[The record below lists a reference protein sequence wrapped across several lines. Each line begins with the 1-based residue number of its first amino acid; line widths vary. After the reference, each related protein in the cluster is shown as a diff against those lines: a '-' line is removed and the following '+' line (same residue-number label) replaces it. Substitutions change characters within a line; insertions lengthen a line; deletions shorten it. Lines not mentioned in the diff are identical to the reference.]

1 MRVVTPNAPLHADVW
16 GVGCL
21 FGEMASGRAL
31 FPGRDTLDQ
40 LWLTM
45 RTVGP
50 LPLWQM
56 QLLKQDEALAHV
68 SIPSAAEIRPLHKRW
83 AGSEAAASRLCAY
96 YSL

>member
-1 MRVVTPNAPLHADVW
+1 
-16 GVGCL
+16 
-21 FGEMASGRAL
+21 MASGRAL
-31 FPGRDTLDQ
+31 FPGRDTMDQ

-68 SIPSAAEIRPLHKRW
+68 HIPSAAEIRPLHKR
-83 AGSEAAASRLCAY
+83 
-96 YSL
+96 